1 MKSGKGDLTTLF
13 LSRCHG
19 SKRMD
24 FDVDAFAV
32 ERGNG
37 WALQVETVPD
47 ERFSAPRAC
56 FGFFKGIGNMVDLSA
71 EELVLV
77 IG

>member
-1 MKSGKGDLTTLF
+1 
-13 LSRCHG
+13 
-19 SKRMD
+19 MD
-24 FDVDAFAV
+24 FDVDAFAI

-47 ERFSAPRAC
+47 ERFFAPLAC
-56 FGFFKGIGNMVDLSA
+56 LGFLKGIGNMVDLSA
-71 EELVLV
+71 EELVMV

>member
-1 MKSGKGDLTTLF
+1 
-13 LSRCHG
+13 
-19 SKRMD
+19 MD

-47 ERFSAPRAC
+47 ERFSAPLVY

-71 EELVLV
+71 EELVQV